1 MDVHAFLSDALAED
15 LGSGDL
21 TTESCVPPSVR
32 GRGRVRA
39 KQPLVVAGLDLARRT
54 FEVVRERLDL
64 PHAALS
70 WSAHAADGDAVNA
83 GAVVAEIEGPTQI
96 LLIGERL
103 ALNLLMKLSG
113 IATHVRGHVDAAAGG
128 TLRVV
133 DTRKTTPLLRD
144 LEKYA
149 VRCGGASNHRR
160 GLYDGVL
167 VKDNHV
173 DAVGSLA
180 EAVRRARA
188 ANHHLVR
195 VQVEVRSLA
204 ELEEALTTPADAL
217 LLDNLDDDTLATA
230 IGRARAVKPGLILEA
245 SGNMSIARIARIK
258 HLGLDVVSAGGL
270 IHQATW
276 ADLSM
281 KIERLADGPDGR

>member
-1 MDVHAFLSDALAED
+1 MDVRAFLSEALSED

-21 TTESCVPPSVR
+21 TTESCVPATVL
-32 GRGRVRA
+32 GHGRVRA

-64 PHAALS
+64 PEAELV
-70 WSAHAADGDAVNA
+70 WTAHVADGDAVPA
-83 GAVVAEIEGPTQI
+83 GSVVAEIHGPTRI

-113 IATHVRGHVDAAAGG
+113 IATHVRRHVDAAAGG

-144 LEKYA
+144 LEKFA

-173 DAVGSLA
+173 DAVGSLP

-195 VQVEVRSLA
+195 VQVEVRSLD
-204 ELEEALTTPADAL
+204 ELEEALTTPADAV
-217 LLDNLDDDTLATA
+217 LLDNLDDETLAAA
-230 IGRARAVKPGLILEA
+230 IRRARAVKPGLILEA
-245 SGNMSIARIARIK
+245 SGNMSVERIARIK

-270 IHQATW
+270 IHQANW

-281 KIERLADGPDGR
+281 KIERVAGGFDGR

>member
-1 MDVHAFLSDALAED
+1 MDLDRLLREALDED

-21 TTESCVPPSVR
+21 TTEATVPADRR
-32 GRGRVRA
+32 GHGIVRA
-39 KQPLVVAGLDLARRT
+39 KADLVVCGLDVAARVFAVTAARLA
-54 FEVVRERLDL
+54 L
-64 PHAALS
+64 PAPTWTS
-70 WSAHAADGDAVNA
+70 RAADGQRVPS
-83 GAVVAEIEGPTQI
+83 GTVVAEVTGPTRV

-113 IATHVRGHVDAAAGG
+113 IASHVATYVAAAEGG

-149 VRCGGASNHRR
+149 VRCGGAANHRH

-173 DAVGSLA
+173 DAVGSLSV
-180 EAVRRARA
+180 AVARARA
-188 ANHHLVR
+188 AAHHLVR
-195 VQVEVRSLA
+195 VEVEVRSLG
-204 ELEEALTTPADAL
+204 ELEEALTTAADAV
-217 LLDNLDDDTLATA
+217 LLDNFDDASLVE
-230 IGRARAVKPGLILEA
+230 AVRQIRVRRPGLLVEA
-245 SGNMSIARIARIK
+245 SGNMTPERIAAIK
-258 HLGLDVVSAGGL
+258 GIGLDYVSAGGL
-270 IHQATW
+270 VHQARW

-281 KIERLADGPDGR
+281 KVRQIEPSGQ

>member
-1 MDVHAFLSDALAED
+1 MDIRAFLSDALAED

-21 TTESCVPPSVR
+21 TTESCVPPTVR
-32 GRGRVRA
+32 GVGRVRA

-64 PHAALS
+64 PHAELS
-70 WSAHAADGDAVNA
+70 WTAHVADGDAVPT
-83 GAVVAEIEGPTQI
+83 GTVVAEIRGPTQI

-113 IATHVRGHVDAAAGG
+113 IATHVRSHVDAAAGG

-195 VQVEVRSLA
+195 VQVEVRSLD
-204 ELEEALTTPADAL
+204 ELDQALTTPADAL
-217 LLDNLDDDTLATA
+217 LLDNLDDATLAEA
-230 IGRARAVKPGLILEA
+230 IRRARAVKPALILEA
-245 SGNMSIARIARIK
+245 SGNMSVERIARIK

-281 KIERLADGPDGR
+281 KIERVAGGSDGR